1 MTQTLILSLA
11 LLIAAGIGTVI
22 VLLLRPRAPAADPA
36 SEQRLTEMS
45 VHLQTMGQM
54 LAQAQAQLQQ
64 SVNQR
69 LDSVTQ
75 NIGESMKTTAKH
87 TADHLQRLHAR
98 LAVID
103 NAQKNIGELTSQVV
117 SLQQILSNKQT
128 RGAFGQAQLEALVA
142 DVLPKGAYAFQY
154 KLSNGKMPDCA
165 IFMPDNT
172 HLVID
177 AKFPLEAVTSL
188 RNATNDEERKQAIAR
203 VKQDMI
209 KHVVDISEK
218 YLIPGETQDIALMFI
233 PSESVYAEL
242 YERFE
247 EIMQRAQRA
256 KVMIVS
262 PTLMVLAIQV
272 IKQVRKDA
280 QMREAVSLIQQETGK
295 LLNDV
300 RLLGDR
306 VNKLKGH
313 FGQTSKDIDDILI
326 SSSKIEK
333 CATRIEE
340 MDFDS
345 EPQGELPMPVA
356 APRTLRAAE

>member
-1 MTQTLILSLA
+1 MTETILVVLG
-11 LLIAAGIGTVI
+11 LTIAIGVVAI
-22 VLLLRPRAPAADPA
+22 IALLLRQRTPLVDPVA
-36 SEQRLTEMS
+36 EQRLAQ
-45 VHLQTMGQM
+45 VNANLQTMGQM
-54 LAQAQAQLQQ
+54 LAAAQSQLQQ

-69 LDSVTQ
+69 LDAVTQ
-75 NIGESMKTTAKH
+75 NLGESMKTTAKH
-87 TADHLQRLHAR
+87 TTDHLQQLHAR

-103 NAQKNIGELTSQVV
+103 TAQKNLTDLSSQVS
-117 SLQQILSNKQT
+117 SLHSVLANKQA
-128 RGAFGQAQLEALVA
+128 RGAFGQTQLEALIA

-188 RNATNDEERKQAIAR
+188 RNASNDEERKQASAR
-203 VKQDMI
+203 IKQDII

-218 YLIPGETQDIALMFI
+218 YLIPGETQEIALMFI

-247 EIMQRAQRA
+247 EVMQRAHRA

-272 IKQVRKDA
+272 IKQLRRDA
-280 QMREAVSLIQQETGK
+280 QMREAVGLIQRETGHM
-295 LLNDV
+295 LNDV
-300 RLLGDR
+300 RLLCER

-313 FGQTSKDIDDILI
+313 FGQTAKDVDDILV
-326 SSSKIEK
+326 SAGKIEK
-333 CATRIEE
+333 RAGKIEE
-340 MDFDS
+340 LEFDG
-345 EPQGELPMPVA
+345 EEQCELPMPVEM
-356 APRTLRAAE
+356 PRRLRAAE